1 MDFLSKILFETQ
13 WPFLAFLYH
22 QCFCWLYI
30 FALQPLLFYCH
41 SIIWSVQLVKAQE
54 IHWQTAVFMGCLYL
68 IINLKCVVGD
78 ESMTDRSNENAT
90 ADSLSKGKTHFSD
103 FPYCKALENAM
114 WVLFAIFSLKLL
126 WYVVCFCH
134 ITE

>member
-1 MDFLSKILFETQ
+1 
-13 WPFLAFLYH
+13 
-22 QCFCWLYI
+22 
-30 FALQPLLFYCH
+30 
-41 SIIWSVQLVKAQE
+41 
-54 IHWQTAVFMGCLYL
+54 MGCLYL

-114 WVLFAIFSLKLL
+114 
-126 WYVVCFCH
+126 
-134 ITE
+134 